1 MPSPLHR
8 SDRESPS
15 LPALSTTPR
24 TVTTNDLLGDARE
37 LRIVHQ
43 GEQYTLRL
51 TRLNKLIL
59 TK

>member
-1 MPSPLHR
+1 MPSPLPC
-8 SDRESPS
+8 SDRESPNPPA
-15 LPALSTTPR
+15 LPAVPR
-24 TVTTNDLLGDARE
+24 TVSSNDLLGDARE